1 MKVEA
6 WFLVGLA
13 VFFGLVGTV
22 YWFLSYEDAGSVMLA
37 GTALLGLL
45 PGGYYLWWSRRMSPR
60 PEDRSDATIAS
71 GASVIG
77 AFPSTSL
84 WPFVAG
90 LGFAL
95 VALALIFGLWTAL
108 PGFSLVFTAMVG
120 FIRES
125 RRGGAV

>member
-1 MKVEA
+1 VKVEA